1 MALLTTPSPHPRPTT
16 GPSTTLEDVK
26 TQKERA
32 EEKRR
37 EKLEHIREQ
46 VERGELTI
54 RKMTPEER
62 AEQPPRPRQPKRGRR

>member
-1 MALLTTPSPHPRPTT
+1 L
-16 GPSTTLEDVK
+16 K

-32 EEKRR
+32 EEKRK
-37 EKLEHIREQ
+37 EKLEAIREQ

-62 AEQPPRPRQPKRGRR
+62 AAQPPRPRQAKRGRR

>member
-1 MALLTTPSPHPRPTT
+1 M
-16 GPSTTLEDVK
+16 K

-32 EEKRR
+32 EEKRQ
-37 EKLEHIREQ
+37 EKLQAIREQ

-62 AEQPPRPRQPKRGRR
+62 AEAPPQPRQPRRGRR